1 MIESLK
7 NIIYLARRFK
17 LATVFNL
24 LGLVVAFA
32 AFYMMMTQ
40 VIYQFTY
47 NRSVEDSDR
56 LYRIETDF
64 LNNHG
69 LFNDQVFYP
78 LADVLDSMPDVESY
92 SMIRYI
98 HNDPVYA
105 NNYKQEFKTKD
116 GETIEFTYAFSCN
129 KTAVSTLASQSKVL
143 SGNIDW
149 TERENDPYPGRRG
162 VIIPAS
168 IAQKYF
174 GKTDVAGD
182 KMMAIWPNDPKQYAW
197 TVRGVYEDFP
207 ENSELWNCIYEVM
220 RDDNRDS
227 SKYDLSPSYKCIV
240 KFKQAPNDVNVLNDK
255 TMQAV
260 FDLMEK
266 EGWENYAA
274 KANMSVPRLKQ
285 VISDMHI
292 RLTPLTDSYFQSDSH
307 STGEHG
313 FKPMFVILVLSS
325 LLLIIISAILFLNF
339 ALIESPMRIRGIN
352 TRMVLG
358 AKRRSLHRGII
369 TECVITA
376 VVACLLAL
384 MLCGVLSLWSAVD
397 RLVDGSF
404 ALWKHPLLALF
415 TLIISVVVG
424 IVAGLYPSSF
434 ILSIA
439 PSMALKGNFGLTPQ
453 GHKLRKLSIGFQL
466 FITFLMIIYLST
478 LFAQKHYI
486 YHSNYGYNKNQ
497 VYMSTLPA
505 EASDSVKQVLRQELI
520 ALPGIEC
527 LSFSDGSMGLSDEH
541 VSQNVEVQ
549 GNSIIYDDCFVDT
562 TYMRTMGIKI
572 LEGRDFQPGDSAMV
586 IINESA
592 KQRWK
597 WLKVGMTIPSEYSG
611 DVTVIGV
618 CEDIRYNTTR
628 IKSEIPF
635 IFEIAPKSRSCIH
648 LNVRIADK
656 ADHEAVRE
664 LADSII
670 QKRLRN
676 ISKAETEDD
685 KIAIMTD
692 PFPTPLSAFDNKL
705 EETYASEFRFFKWFL
720 ILSIICSL
728 ITLIGVLSLTMFEME
743 YRRKEIGIR
752 KVMGA
757 TTGEIIMMLCRQY
770 IPLILISF
778 AVAAPI
784 AVYSG
789 MKTLEYFKGGH
800 TTIPWWLLPV
810 ILLIGGGV
818 TLGAVLLQCW
828 RFARENPVYS
838 IKKE

>member
-17 LATVFNL
+17 LATIFNL

-32 AFYMMMTQ
+32 AFYLMMTQ

-47 NRSVEDSDR
+47 NRSVEDCDR

-69 LFNDQVFYP
+69 LYSDQVFYP
-78 LADVLDSMPDVESY
+78 LANVLDSMPDVESY
-92 SMIRYI
+92 SMVRYI
-98 HNDPVYA
+98 HNDPFYA
-105 NNYKQEFKTKD
+105 SNYEQEFMSKD
-116 GETIEFTYAFSCN
+116 GKKKKYTYTSACN
-129 KTAVSTLASQSKVL
+129 KRAISTLASQSKVL

-149 TERENDPYPGRRG
+149 TKREDDPRPNKRG
-162 VIIPAS
+162 IIIPAS

-174 GKTDVAGD
+174 GRTDVAGD
-182 KMMAIWPNDPKQYAW
+182 SMMAIWPNDTNKYAW
-197 TVRGVYEDFP
+197 MVRGVYEDFP
-207 ENSELWNCIYEVM
+207 ENSELWNCIYEII
-220 RDDNRDS
+220 RDDDRDS
-227 SKYDLSPSYKCIV
+227 YKYDLSPSYKCIV
-240 KFKQAPNDVNVLNDK
+240 KFKQVPDDVNVLNDK
-255 TMQAV
+255 MMQAV

-266 EGWENYAA
+266 EGWENYADV
-274 KANMSVPRLKQ
+274 ANMSVPRLKQ

-292 RLTPLTDSYFQSDSH
+292 RLTPLTDSYFQTDSH
-307 STGEHG
+307 TGEHG
-313 FKPMFVILVLSS
+313 FKPMFIILVLAC
-325 LLLIIISAILFLNF
+325 LLLIIISAIHFLNF
-339 ALIESPMRIRGIN
+339 TLIESPMRIRGIN

-358 AKRRSLHRGII
+358 ASRRSLHAGII

-384 MLCGVLSLWSAVD
+384 MLCGALSLWSVAN

-415 TLIISVVVG
+415 TLIISVAVG
-424 IVAGLYPSSF
+424 IAAGLYPAKFVTSF
-434 ILSIA
+434 A

-453 GHKLRKLSIGFQL
+453 GHRLRRLSIGFQL
-466 FITFLMIIYLST
+466 FITFLMVIYLGT

-486 YHSNYGYNKNQ
+486 YYSSYGYTKNQ
-497 VYMSTLPA
+497 VYISTLPKA
-505 EASDSVKQVLRQELI
+505 ADESVKQVLCQELT

-527 LSFSDGSMGLSDEH
+527 VSLSDGSMGLSDEH

-562 TYMRTMGIKI
+562 NYMRTMGIKI
-572 LEGRDFQPGDSAMV
+572 LEGRDFQPGDSAV
-586 IINESA
+586 AIINESA

-597 WLKVGMTIPSEYSG
+597 WLKVGMTIPSEYNG

-628 IKSEIPF
+628 INNEIPF
-635 IFEIAPKSRSCIH
+635 IFEIAPKIRPGIY
-648 LNVRIADK
+648 LNVRIADN

-670 QKRLRN
+670 QKSLRDTSEAKN
-676 ISKAETEDD
+676 EDD
-685 KIAIMTD
+685 KVAIMTD
-692 PFPTPLSAFDNKL
+692 PYPTRLSSFDNKL

-728 ITLIGVLSLTMFEME
+728 ITLIGVLSLTMFEVE

-778 AVAAPI
+778 AAAAPI
-784 AVYSG
+784 AIYSG
-789 MKTLEYFKGGH
+789 IKTLEYFKGGH

-828 RFARENPVYS
+828 RFARENPVNS
-838 IKKE
+838 IKNE